1 MLMKKLLAALVF
13 VGFLAGGVAAPIGI
27 EFGANKLTVEKSAQ
41 AQTAKPEDG
50 KKGKEGKKKEKQAK
64 KEKKEKKA
72 KKEKKEKKQG
82 KKNDKEKKGKE
93 GQKKTEG

>member
-27 EFGANKLTVEKSAQ
+27 EFGANKVTVEKSAQ

-50 KKGKEGKKKEKQAK
+50 KKGKQTNKKDNTPNKQ
-64 KEKKEKKA
+64 
-72 KKEKKEKKQG
+72 KKQ
-82 KKNDKEKKGKE
+82 KKQPKKSDKDKKGKE

>member
-27 EFGANKLTVEKSAQ
+27 EFGANKVTVEKSAQ

-50 KKGKEGKKKEKQAK
+50 KKGKETKKKEKK
-64 KEKKEKKA
+64 P

-82 KKNDKEKKGKE
+82 KKSDKDKKGKE